1 MMPNIEVCHT
11 FIDRC
16 AFYIVT
22 WAFGPFR
29 LAQKKCLRSQMNL
42 KRQLVIVYEQK
53 RATFQRYFKLHV
65 SVRFVKT

>member
-29 LAQKKCLRSQMNL
+29 LAPKKIFAIANEL
-42 KRQLVIVYEQK
+42 K
-53 RATFQRYFKLHV
+53 
-65 SVRFVKT
+65 KTTGYSI